1 MSRISNNLRAAIH
14 QLSIIILFSA
24 QLSMTAPSQEIS
36 KPPIAAKKPKILES
50 HGHKRT
56 DNYYWMRERENP
68 EVVKWLEGENAYRE
82 AVMNPTLALQEKLVQ
97 QLRDRI
103 KQDDES
109 APFPNRGY
117 LWYARTRD
125 GDQYA
130 SHYRK
135 KLAADGK
142 TTVGDEELVLDE
154 NKLAEGHEF
163 CEVAELQ
170 VSTNGQFV
178 AWPADFV
185 GRRMFDIQIRDM
197 STGKMLTE
205 TIPTTTGN
213 MVFAEDNQ
221 HLFYTRQD
229 SETLRFDRLFRH
241 KLGTA
246 ADQDVQVYFEEDE
259 EFNLFLMPTKSRRY
273 IQCISMQTLISEI
286 RLIDTQN
293 PTAEPV
299 LFLPREDDHEYALDH
314 LDDRFVIVTNWQAP
328 NNRVMQCSKPGV
340 DKSTWEEVLAHDGN
354 VLVED
359 IELLN
364 DWMVV
369 VERYD
374 GLTRIR
380 YRKNSDSQWQFI
392 DFGEPCYSTML
403 TPTAIANSNEIRYT
417 FSSLKT
423 PKSVIDHDLKTGQ
436 KVVVKQDPV
445 LGGFDSKNYVTERL
459 WATAKDGVK
468 VPVSIIYHRNTKR
481 DGSAPLMLYAYGSY
495 GISMED
501 EFIPSIYNLVDRG
514 FVWGIAHIRGGQEMG
529 RHWYDDGKL
538 LKKKN
543 TFSDFVACT
552 EHLIGEKYADPKRV
566 FAQGGSAG
574 GLLMG
579 AVTNLAPQLYKGV
592 IAEVPFLD
600 VVTTML
606 DDSIPLTTSEYDEWG
621 NPNEKE
627 YYDYML
633 SYSPYDNVQPKAY
646 PNVLVI
652 TGFHDS
658 QVQYWEPAK
667 WVAKMRELKSDNNLL
682 LMDVEMHAGHGGSSG
697 RYDRYKEIAKMQ
709 AFVLML
715 SGVTQ

>member
-1 MSRISNNLRAAIH
+1 
-14 QLSIIILFSA
+14 
-24 QLSMTAPSQEIS
+24 MTASSQEVS
-36 KPPIAAKKPKILES
+36 KPPVAAKVPKLLES
-50 HGHKRT
+50 HGHQRV

-82 AVMNPTLALQEKLVQ
+82 AVMKPTEKLQEKLVQ

-109 APFPNRGY
+109 APYPNRGY
-117 LWYARTRD
+117 LWYSRTKD
-125 GDQYA
+125 GEQYA

-135 KLAADGK
+135 KLGDDGK
-142 TTVGDEELVLDE
+142 TVTGPEELVLDE

-163 CEVAELQ
+163 CEVADLQ
-170 VSTNGQFV
+170 ISTNGQYV

-197 STGKMLTE
+197 SSGKMFPE
-205 TIPTTTGN
+205 TIPATTGN
-213 MVFAEDNQ
+213 MVFAEDNL

-229 SETLRFDRLFRH
+229 PETLRFDRLYRH
-241 KLGTA
+241 KLGTPA
-246 ADQDVQVYFEEDE
+246 EEDRLVYFEEDE

-273 IQCISMQTLISEI
+273 IQCVSMQTLITEV

-293 PTAEPV
+293 PTADPIV
-299 LFLPREDDHEYALDH
+299 FLPRENDHEYSLDH
-314 LDDRFVIVTNWQAP
+314 LGDRFFIVTNWQAP
-328 NNRVMQCSKPGV
+328 NYRVMQCGKPAV
-340 DKSTWEEVLAHDGN
+340 DKSSWQEVLAHDEK

-359 IELLN
+359 IELLD
-364 DWMVV
+364 DWLIVA
-369 VERYD
+369 ERFD
-374 GLTRIR
+374 GLARIR
-380 YRKNSDSQWQFI
+380 YRKNGDLKWQFI

-403 TPTAIANSNEIRYT
+403 APIAISNTNQIRYA

-423 PKSVIDHDLKTGQ
+423 SRSIIDQDLKTGE

-445 LGGFDSKNYVTERL
+445 LGGFDPKNYVTERL
-459 WATAKDGVK
+459 WATAKDGVR
-468 VPVSIIYHRNTKR
+468 VPISIVYHKDTKR

-495 GISMED
+495 GINMED
-501 EFIPSIYNLVDRG
+501 EFIPSIFNLVDRG

-543 TFSDFVACT
+543 TFTDFVACT
-552 EHLIGEKYADPKRV
+552 EHLIAQKYADPKRV

-579 AVTNLAPQLYKGV
+579 AMTNIAPQLYKGV

-606 DDSIPLTTSEYDEWG
+606 DDTIPLTTSEYDEWG

-633 SYSPYDNVQPKAY
+633 SYSPYDNIERKNY

-667 WVAKMRELKSDNNLL
+667 WVAKMREMKTDSNLL

-697 RYDRYKEIAKMQ
+697 RYDRYREIAKMQ
-709 AFVLML
+709 SFVLML
-715 SGVTQ
+715 SGVKE